1 MGETCELQ
9 LQKRLCFRSFV
20 DSYMTGL
27 LLDVQA
33 QINNSF
39 GLTVS
44 MHPYTAN
51 GNVLFWYPISLSY
64 PSIER
69 TQLGPTEENVL
80 FVFFFLSMG
89 ILFPNQS

>member
-1 MGETCELQ
+1 
-9 LQKRLCFRSFV
+9 
-20 DSYMTGL
+20 MTGL

-89 ILFPNQS
+89 ILFPNPS